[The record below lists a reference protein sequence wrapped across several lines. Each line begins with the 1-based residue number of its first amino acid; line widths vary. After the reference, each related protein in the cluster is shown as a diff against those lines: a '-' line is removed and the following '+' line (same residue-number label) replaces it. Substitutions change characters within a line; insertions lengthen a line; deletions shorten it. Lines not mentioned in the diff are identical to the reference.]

1 MLNAFP
7 APQQGEGAS
16 GANALL
22 YTVIGIIILA
32 LIFLLHYM
40 QYTVTY
46 LGTYQESERRRI
58 TLAEK
63 LRTLPLRFFHE
74 RDLSDLTSTIMATA
88 RALSTPFPTRWRSS
102 GAPSSPRPSSASR
115 C

>member
-7 APQQGEGAS
+7 APLQGEGAS

-22 YTVIGIIILA
+22 YTVIGVIILA

-74 RDLSDLTSTIMATA
+74 RDLSDLTRTIMGNCVGFAHAVSHTA
-88 RALSTPFPTRWRSS
+88 AQVWDSIL
-102 GAPSSPRPSSASR
+102 PRPSSASR